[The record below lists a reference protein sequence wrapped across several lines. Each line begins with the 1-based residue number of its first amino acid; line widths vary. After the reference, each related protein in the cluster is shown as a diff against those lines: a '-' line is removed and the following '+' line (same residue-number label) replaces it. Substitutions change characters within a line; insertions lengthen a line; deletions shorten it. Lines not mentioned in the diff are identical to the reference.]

1 MLSSTEISF
10 GCCIF
15 FLLYLPC
22 YFICVFADVMQDMSG
37 TTVNWRT
44 LVCAVCVWTTPP
56 VGSTLSAM
64 ISTPRNVSAN
74 LVSRHQK
81 CWLLLIFLF
90 LIFNKRVYLTFKPIF
105 HKSLKAGIISIWE
118 RANVSLFMLS
128 AKQGNLLVS
137 FIFSFVWCGLDWGL
151 NPRPPV
157 LEASTLPLGY
167 RGKEIINLSA
177 RDPSFMIIK
186 QKINM

>member
-1 MLSSTEISF
+1 MVNLLVLSSTEISF
-10 GCCIF
+10 GCCILFPSF
-15 FLLYLPC
+15 FYPATL
-22 YFICVFADVMQDMSG
+22 FGVFADVMQDMSG

-81 CWLLLIFLF
+81 CWMLLIFLF
-90 LIFNKRVYLTFKPIF
+90 LIFNKRVYLTFKPNF
-105 HKSLKAGIISIWE
+105 HKSLKAGIIAIWE

-137 FIFSFVWCGLDWGL
+137 FFSFLSCDVVLIGDW
-151 NPRPPV
+151 
-157 LEASTLPLGY
+157 T
-167 RGKEIINLSA
+167 
-177 RDPSFMIIK
+177 RDLLY
-186 QKINM
+186 